1 MESRIRT
8 FPSIAKG
15 GFFDRH
21 PILVPATLFAVC
33 WIPYVVIFFRRTISF
48 GDVGSPY
55 PVESAV
61 YWVLLAVQLLVCV
74 ISHSLT
80 IRTIVRLYAPRWL
93 IWGSVAFYALS
104 PAWGAMTA
112 ADIRHPLFAAVFCV
126 FVSSSTFILY
136 SKRPPAWLWVQ
147 LAGGALA
154 VCLLRA
160 EGAWAVI
167 PTLAFVFMQKGL
179 GWWSLDKGSPLTKRL
194 SMHFSHLGNMA
205 GTLTKR
211 EESHWGDVCAAF
223 LVLSAVSLLWFFTW
237 LSGWGLPL
245 GEPDFGSAK
254 AMTGSVHE
262 VAFPFANLTGTGD
275 MAGIIPFADI
285 AGNSIFAEAAMS
297 VANAIFAFQCWP
309 VENITFSWMAYL
321 VLFAAFLAFAICIAA
336 GMASMRKGRVATSP
350 SKGDPVPSIARP
362 HDLRPLILAA
372 PMLAV
377 LAFMAFVPA
386 DLTLR
391 YIMPVLAAQPMFFG
405 SCFAS
410 LRGDDERNV
419 RES

>member
-1 MESRIRT
+1 MAVRIREYT
-8 FPSIAKG
+8 SIVKG

-21 PILVPATLFAVC
+21 PILVPATIFSVC
-33 WIPYVVIFFRRTISF
+33 WIPYVIIFFRRTIAF
-48 GDVGSPY
+48 GDVGEPY
-55 PVESAV
+55 PIESAV
-61 YWVLLAVQLLVCV
+61 YWALLAVQLLVCV

-80 IRTIVRLYAPRWL
+80 IRTIVRLYAPREL

-126 FVSSSTFILY
+126 FLSSCTFALY
-136 SKRPPAWLWVQ
+136 SRKPPTWLWVQ
-147 LAGGALA
+147 LGGGALA

-167 PTLAFVFMQKGL
+167 PTLAFVLIQKAL
-179 GWWSLDKGSPLTKRL
+179 DWWSLDKDASLLKRL
-194 SMHFSHLGNMA
+194 GMHFSHLGEMK
-205 GTLTKR
+205 GTFSKR

-245 GEPDFGSAK
+245 GEPDFGSVKSTA
-254 AMTGSVHE
+254 E
-262 VAFPFANLTGTGD
+262 VIRETAFPLANLTGTDD
-275 MAGIIPFADI
+275 MAGIIPFAEI
-285 AGNSIFAEAAMS
+285 ASNSIFTGTAMS

-309 VENITFSWMAYL
+309 LENITFSWIAYL
-321 VLFAAFLAFAICIAA
+321 ILFIAFFAFGAYVAA
-336 GMASMRKGRVATSP
+336 GMPLEGRRRMKTHP
-350 SKGDPVPSIARP
+350 SNGDAQSSLARP
-362 HDLRPLILAA
+362 HDFRPLILAV
-372 PMLAV
+372 PMVAV
-377 LAFMAFVPA
+377 LVFMAFVPT

-410 LRGDDERNV
+410 ARDDLK
-419 RES
+419 

>member
-1 MESRIRT
+1 MELRMST
-8 FPSIAKG
+8 FKSIAKG

-21 PILVPATLFAVC
+21 PILVPATIFAVC
-33 WIPYVVIFFRRTISF
+33 WIPYVAIFFRRTIAF

-55 PVESAV
+55 PIESAV
-61 YWVLLAVQLLVCV
+61 YWALLAVQLLVCI

-126 FVSSSTFILY
+126 FVSSSTFALY
-136 SKRPPAWLWVQ
+136 SKKPPAWLWVQ

-154 VCLLRA
+154 VCMLRS

-179 GWWSLDKGSPLTKRL
+179 DWWSLDKGTSLTKRL
-194 SMHFSHLGNMA
+194 STHFSRLGGMV
-205 GTLTKR
+205 GTLSKR

-245 GEPDFGSAK
+245 GEPDFGSVTIAS
-254 AMTGSVHE
+254 GSVRE
-262 VAFPFANLTGTGD
+262 VAFPFANLTGTDD

-285 AGNSIFAEAAMS
+285 AGNSIFAAVAMN

-309 VENITFSWMAYL
+309 VENITFSWVAYL
-321 VLFAAFLAFAICIAA
+321 VLFATFLALAMGIAA
-336 GMASMRKGRVATSP
+336 GMPSVRRRRVEAHPSEGDAMSSM
-350 SKGDPVPSIARP
+350 ARP
-362 HDLRPLILAA
+362 HDFRPLILAV

-377 LAFMAFVPA
+377 IAFMAFVPA

-391 YIMPVLAAQPMFFG
+391 YVMPVLAAQPMFFG

-410 LRGDDERNV
+410 SRDR
-419 RES
+419 